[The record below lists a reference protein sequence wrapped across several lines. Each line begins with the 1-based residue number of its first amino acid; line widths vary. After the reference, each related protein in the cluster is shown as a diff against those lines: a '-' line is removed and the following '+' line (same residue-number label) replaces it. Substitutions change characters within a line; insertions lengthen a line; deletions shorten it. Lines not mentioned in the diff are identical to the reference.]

1 MLINKWESI
10 DLKFLNGSKVFI
22 EYPNDMDCIYEN
34 IKENN
39 PHEKRKI
46 LIAFDDMIA
55 DMLSNKT
62 LNPVITE
69 LFIRERKLNISLDF
83 IRHSSF
89 FVTKN
94 IRLNST

>member
-1 MLINKWESI
+1 
-10 DLKFLNGSKVFI
+10 
-22 EYPNDMDCIYEN
+22 MDCIYEN

-83 IRHSSF
+83 IRQSSF

-94 IRLNST
+94 IRLNSTQYFIMKIPNKQELQQIALIHSSDADF